1 MMEQVLQS
9 TTEQGRLE
17 HMIGLKSI
25 AVEGLAAE
33 EHRIVAELEQLHMS
47 VAAGHSFEGR
57 VERNFEL
64 LGPEE
69 RIVGAL
75 GRRRELLVRMRA
87 LVHKRELLVRCRR
100 TEQLVLRHSLER
112 ERRNFVVVV
121 VGHKRERCRMT
132 EQLVLRHSSE
142 QPGRPHKLEQTNNLV
157 GLVVRRR
164 KQKRLRNLQ
173 C

>member
-75 GRRRELLVRMRA
+75 GRRRELMVRMRA
-87 LVHKRELLVRCRR
+87 LGHKQELLVRCRT

-112 ERRNFVVVV
+112 GRRNFVVV

-157 GLVVRRR
+157 GLVVLRR